1 MNLVIHCDGGSR
13 GNPGPA
19 GIGVVIADD
28 AGELIDEIGERI
40 GDATNNVAE
49 YRAVIRG
56 LERAVELEAEFVS
69 LVGDSELVAKQITG
83 EYKVKHQDMKPLHAE
98 VRALLGEVGG
108 WEISTVPRAQNSHA
122 DRLVNEALDG
132 IR

>member
-1 MNLVIHCDGGSR
+1 M
-13 GNPGPA
+13 
-19 GIGVVIADD
+19 IADAHGD
-28 AGELIDEIGERI
+28 LIEEIGERI

-69 LVGDSELVAKQITG
+69 LIGDSELVAKQITG
-83 EYKVKHQDMKPLHAE
+83 DYKVKHPDMKPLHAE
-98 VRALLGEVGG
+98 VKALLSEVGG
-108 WEISTVPRAQNSHA
+108 WEIATVPRAQNSHA

-132 IR
+132 TR